1 MSVEGE
7 GDDQMRARKLQ
18 QEQALMAAAAAEA
31 NATFG
36 DERSR
41 QIAGQLYAHKVEL
54 VKARAETAGIVP
66 RVGDKALI
74 ELSPEEFG
82 QWVKEKLE
90 PAEREAQES
99 KEL

>member
-1 MSVEGE
+1 
-7 GDDQMRARKLQ
+7 MRARKLQ

-31 NATFG
+31 NSTFG

-54 VKARAETAGIVP
+54 VKTRAEAAGVVP
-66 RVGDKALI
+66 RDGDRDLI

-82 QWVKEKLE
+82 RWVTERLE
-90 PAEREAQES
+90 PAEREARES